1 MENTFINI
9 LKENTNFKYTE
20 NFAVAHKSSLN
31 AVYDMFALGGAYR
44 RRSEKDCI
52 LLFKKAFEEDQTLAL
67 KCLFYLRDIRCGQG
81 ERRYFRTCF
90 KWLCKE
96 YPEIAIR
103 NLENVAEYGRY
114 DDLFVAFDTPVQLNM
129 IDLIEKQLK
138 LDLDSKVPS
147 LLAKWLA
154 SENTSS
160 AATVKLANRIR
171 KSLKMSHKNYR
182 KMLSKLRER
191 IKIVER
197 LMSENRW
204 NEIQFD
210 KIPSKAGLIYRN
222 AFARRDAERYAEF
235 INSKKTKVNTKSLY
249 PYEIVA
255 QAIDHSS
262 LYNRNVDLSDI
273 ERATLE
279 KYWNNQKDYFNGQE
293 SKMICVCDTSGSMCE
308 GGAAAPINIAISL
321 SMYCAERNKGAFNN
335 KYISFSSRPQFI
347 EIEGVDFVDKVQRIY
362 RTNLC
367 ENTNLE
373 ATFELLKNAC
383 LKSKPEDRPETIVVI
398 SDMEIDSMTRDYWSD
413 RGKGN
418 WTKENALTNM
428 EQIRQEWAT
437 VGLEIPRLVYWN
449 VNARNDT
456 VLDLGSKVSLVSGAS
471 ATLFESILSGKNG
484 IEMMLEKLMSS
495 RYEKVQ

>member
-1 MENTFINI
+1 MKII
-9 LKENTNFKYTE
+9 YK
-20 NFAVAHKSSLN
+20 V
-31 AVYDMFALGGAYR
+31 
-44 RRSEKDCI
+44 
-52 LLFKKAFEEDQTLAL
+52 
-67 KCLFYLRDIRCGQG
+67 QG
-81 ERRYFRTCF
+81 ERRFFRVCF

-114 DDLFVAFDTPVQLNM
+114 DDLFVAFDTPVQLDM

-138 LDLDSKVPS
+138 LDLDSEVPS
-147 LLAKWLA
+147 LLAKWLP

-222 AFARRDAERYAEF
+222 AFAKRDAERYAEF
-235 INSKKTKVNTKSLY
+235 INSKKTKVNSKSLY

-255 QAIDHSS
+255 QAINHSS
-262 LYNRNVDLSDI
+262 LYNRNTDLSGI

-293 SKMICVCDTSGSMCE
+293 SKMICVCDTSGSMC
-308 GGAAAPINIAISL
+308 GRDAAAPINIAISL

-383 LKSKPEDRPETIVVI
+383 LKSKPEDRPEDIIII
-398 SDMEIDSMTRDYWSD
+398 SDMQIDSGTGSWYSEE
-413 RGKGN
+413 
-418 WTKENALTNM
+418 WTKENAETEMEKIKKEWNKIGLKLPHLT
-428 EQIRQEWAT
+428 
-437 VGLEIPRLVYWN
+437 YWC
-449 VNARNDT
+449 VDSKKDT
-456 VLDLGSKVSLVSGAS
+456 ILDLGSNVSLVSGCS
-471 ATLFESILSGKNG
+471 PILFESILNG
-484 IEMMLEKLMSS
+484 IRGIDLMYQKLNSD
-495 RYEKVQ
+495 RYSAIKI